1 MNFFDQFHSTVL
13 FSISFCLYGA
23 RVTHLFSSILS
34 CNLCLRYCDQLFLL
48 NEEINANV
56 FRHSLW
62 EYSKR
67 FHGSFEWHLTPY
79 MTLSIETCNRWAP
92 CIKGVRLIQV
102 LLYLETCLVTQN
114 YCEECRWCA
123 LIAVFSLNFS
133 SAGKGPFIA
142 GKPKKCAPEMHF
154 PGGIGV
160 MECRTWLTLIGKFSR

>member
-1 MNFFDQFHSTVL
+1 MQTYFV
-13 FSISFCLYGA
+13 
-23 RVTHLFSSILS
+23 
-34 CNLCLRYCDQLFLL
+34 
-48 NEEINANV
+48 
-56 FRHSLW
+56 SLW
-62 EYSKR
+62 EYSKH

-79 MTLSIETCNRWAP
+79 MTLCIETCNRWAP

-114 YCEECRWCA
+114 YCEECSWCA

-142 GKPKKCAPEMHF
+142 GKPKKYAPEMHF

-160 MECRTWLTLIGKFSR
+160 MECRTWLTLIGKFSS